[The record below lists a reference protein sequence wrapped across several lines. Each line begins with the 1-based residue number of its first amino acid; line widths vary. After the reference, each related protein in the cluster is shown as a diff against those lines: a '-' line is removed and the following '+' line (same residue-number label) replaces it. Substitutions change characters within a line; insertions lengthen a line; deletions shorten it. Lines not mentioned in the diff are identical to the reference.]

1 MPYHIWFQQA
11 LNKRSSCCTLPRA
24 ILRDVFLA
32 YHILLSF
39 HSPKGTKYEKISC
52 RIWETWKI
60 VPINYF
66 LPIAAK
72 PLNSRNLRILK
83 NLSVIKSCPLLKG
96 SLTKIVT
103 FRTKHFV
110 RYARHVP
117 LFGMSAIGRFHW
129 IKTGF
134 IHGIITRKPSMS
146 GSLNYQWRF

>member
-11 LNKRSSCCTLPRA
+11 FNKRNSCCTLPRA
-24 ILRDVFLA
+24 ILRDVFLV

-72 PLNSRNLRILK
+72 PLNSRNLRTLK

-110 RYARHVP
+110 RYSRHVP